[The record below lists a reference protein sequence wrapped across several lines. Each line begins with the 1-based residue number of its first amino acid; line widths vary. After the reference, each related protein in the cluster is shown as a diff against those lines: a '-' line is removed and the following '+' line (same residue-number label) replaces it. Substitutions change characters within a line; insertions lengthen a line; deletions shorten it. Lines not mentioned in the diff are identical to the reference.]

1 MNQLFLIMDKVC
13 VLICN
18 LRALCLMGF
27 SFRTKQLNI
36 TMGLELI
43 SKMNQSYL
51 TSQLET
57 QSLRVVWFNLIIM
70 QLYSIILECLIY

>member
-1 MNQLFLIMDKVC
+1 
-13 VLICN
+13 
-18 LRALCLMGF
+18 MGF

-70 QLYSIILECLIY
+70 QLDSIILECLIY